1 MVFGWSF
8 TNAQDNVLRLV
19 SSSIELEPFTSGYV
33 NASGDTVIPIGKY
46 TYCFTEKFDKI
57 AIVSLKKHSGF
68 YAIDRNEKVLFE
80 VLGIDNGPDYVK
92 DGLFRIKENEKIG
105 FANMNGEIVIKPQFD
120 LALPFFDGYA
130 AVCVGGQ
137 LILEH
142 EMRFREG
149 GKWGFIDKSG
159 RLVVPLIY
167 DRAYSVK
174 DGKALVEKNK
184 EKIQI
189 DIK

>member
-80 VLGIDNGPDYVK
+80 VLRIDNGPDYVK
-92 DGLFRIKENEKIG
+92 DGLFRIKKNEKIG
-105 FANMNGEIVIKPQFD
+105 FANQNGKIIIPPQFD
-120 LALPFFDGYA
+120 CAYPFENGRA
-130 AVCVGGQ
+130 KVSMNCRTVNEG
-137 LILEH
+137 EH
-142 EMRFREG
+142 SR
-149 GKWGFIDKSG
+149 WISNDWYFIDKSG
-159 RLVVPLIY
+159 KQL
-167 DRAYSVK
+167 K
-174 DGKALVEKNK
+174 
-184 EKIQI
+184 
-189 DIK
+189 